1 MIKRDY
7 FMIQSMTAFAR
18 GQAEGSWGT
27 AVCEL
32 RSINH
37 RYLEMVIRL
46 PDNLYELEA
55 PMRET
60 LRRYIKRGKIECHLR
75 YLPGDVSGSEMT
87 INYHLAEQLCKA
99 NEVVAELL
107 NQCNLI
113 KVAPVQT
120 MEILRWPSI
129 LQIAEV
135 DFEMIEDEVIKLLER
150 TSQDLILARER
161 EGTELKQL
169 FLQRLDS
176 MKAEVAKVRQHM
188 PEILKAQRE
197 RLIERFSE
205 VKMELD
211 TGRLEQEILIFSQKI
226 DVSEELERIDTHISE
241 IRRILKHGGV
251 VGRRLDFLMQELNR
265 EANTLG
271 AKSADV
277 DTTRASVELKV
288 LIEQIREQV
297 QNVE

>member
-1 MIKRDY
+1 
-7 FMIQSMTAFAR
+7 MIQSMTAFAR

-27 AVCEL
+27 AICEL

-37 RYLEMVIRL
+37 RYLELMVRL
-46 PDNLYELEA
+46 PDNLHELEV
-55 PMRET
+55 PMREC
-60 LRRYIKRGKIECHLR
+60 LRRFIKRGKIECHLR
-75 YLPGDVSGSEMT
+75 YQPGDVSGSEIT
-87 INYHLAEQLCKA
+87 INHHLAEQLCKA
-99 NEVVAELL
+99 NETVAELL
-107 NQCNLI
+107 NQNALV

-120 MEILRWPSI
+120 MEILRWPGI
-129 LQIAEV
+129 LQMAEV
-135 DFEMIEDEVIKLLER
+135 DFELIEDAVIKLLEK
-150 TSQDLILARER
+150 TLQDLVSARER

-188 PEILKAQRE
+188 PDILKLQRE
-197 RLIERFSE
+197 RLVARFSE
-205 VKMELD
+205 VKIELD
-211 TGRLEQEILIFSQKI
+211 AGRLESEILIFSQKI

-271 AKSADV
+271 AKSTDV

-288 LIEQIREQV
+288 LIEQMREQV

>member
-1 MIKRDY
+1 
-7 FMIQSMTAFAR
+7 MIQSMTAFAR
-18 GQAEGSWGT
+18 GQAEGAWGT

-37 RYLEMVIRL
+37 RYLELIIRL
-46 PDNLYELEA
+46 PDNLHELEA
-55 PMRET
+55 PMREC
-60 LRRYIKRGKIECHLR
+60 LRRFIKRGKIECHLR
-75 YLPGDVSGSEMT
+75 YQPGDVSGSELT
-87 INYHLAEQLCKA
+87 INHHLAEQLCNA
-99 NEVVAELL
+99 NETISELL
-107 NQCNLI
+107 NNKALV
-113 KVAPVQT
+113 KVGSVQT
-120 MEILRWPSI
+120 MEILRWPGI

-135 DFEMIEDEVIKLLER
+135 DFEIIEDEILKLLEK
-150 TSQDLILARER
+150 TLQDLILARER
-161 EGTELKQL
+161 EGAELKQL

-176 MKAEVAKVRQHM
+176 MKVEVAKVRQHM
-188 PEILKAQRE
+188 PEILKLQRE
-197 RLIERFSE
+197 RLIARFSE

-211 TGRLEQEILIFSQKI
+211 SHRLEQEILIFSQKI